1 MWLSTL
7 PVAFPG
13 GFFSVFQLNA
23 CAYASVP
30 SETYDQVTQEL
41 DFSHAVLG
49 AEKSGEIGVLASPC
63 LSCKPAQIPSLIQP
77 LQIWDAVWT
86 SHWVLAS
93 ECISGHHWG
102 SDTSV
107 WEQQR
112 SHRES
117 SAEICTP
124 FLSIWIMLPRLQ
136 THPCKW
142 SPCLVVV
149 FPIVPVN
156 WNSQKTAFRAIANV
170 GTEEHIA

>member
-30 SETYDQVTQEL
+30 SETYDQLTQEL

-49 AEKSGEIGVLASPC
+49 AEKSGEVGVLASPC

-77 LQIWDAVWT
+77 LQIWDVVWT

-93 ECISGHHWG
+93 EMHQRAPLRFRYICLGTTKVPQRKLCWISEYI
-102 SDTSV
+102 SNAARTTD
-107 WEQQR
+107 
-112 SHRES
+112 
-117 SAEICTP
+117 P
-124 FLSIWIMLPRLQ
+124 PLQ
-136 THPCKW
+136 VV
-142 SPCLVVV
+142 SCLAVV

-156 WNSQKTAFRAIANV
+156 WNSQKTAFYRK
-170 GTEEHIA
+170 EL

>member
-1 MWLSTL
+1 MGKTPFPSLFMDILQSPPPRQPKICYNKNCIIRCDSL
-7 PVAFPG
+7 PFLLPSLVV
-13 GFFSVFQLNA
+13 FFSVFQLNA

-93 ECISGHHWG
+93 EMHQWAPLRFRYICLG
-102 SDTSV
+102 TTKV
-107 WEQQR
+107 PQR
-112 SHRES
+112 KL
-117 SAEICTP
+117 C
-124 FLSIWIMLPRLQ
+124 
-136 THPCKW
+136 
-142 SPCLVVV
+142 
-149 FPIVPVN
+149 
-156 WNSQKTAFRAIANV
+156 
-170 GTEEHIA
+170 